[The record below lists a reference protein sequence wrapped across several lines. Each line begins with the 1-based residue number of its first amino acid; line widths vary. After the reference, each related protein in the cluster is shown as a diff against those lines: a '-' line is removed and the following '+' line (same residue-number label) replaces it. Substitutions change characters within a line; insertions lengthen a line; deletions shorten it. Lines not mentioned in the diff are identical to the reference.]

1 MSPERATLLHSPG
14 WNEGKARYETL
25 GTHKTKS
32 YMSSFRSGTTAR
44 TFASC
49 RCGGGQSSAAPT
61 GLNKYTITNN
71 PGLAPWALKKYRP
84 PWGSSTP
91 YPNPFVLFDALAL
104 PQLRQKTKNIS
115 RS

>member
-1 MSPERATLLHSPG
+1 MSPARATLLHSPG

-32 YMSSFRSGTTAR
+32 YMSSFRSDTTAR

-49 RCGGGQSSAAPT
+49 HCGGGQSSAAPT
-61 GLNKYTITNN
+61 GLNKCTITNN

-84 PWGSSTP
+84 VGALLHPTP
-91 YPNPFVLFDALAL
+91 IHLFYLMRL
-104 PQLRQKTKNIS
+104 PSLS
-115 RS
+115 

>member
-1 MSPERATLLHSPG
+1 MSPARATLLHSPG

-49 RCGGGQSSAAPT
+49 HCGGGQSSAAPT
-61 GLNKYTITNN
+61 GLNKCTITNN

-84 PWGSSTP
+84 VGALLHPTP
-91 YPNPFVLFDALAL
+91 IHLFYLMRL
-104 PQLRQKTKNIS
+104 PS
-115 RS
+115 PS

>member
-1 MSPERATLLHSPG
+1 MSPARATLLHSPG

-32 YMSSFRSGTTAR
+32 YMSSVGAALSAR

-49 RCGGGQSSAAPT
+49 RCGGRQSSAAPT
-61 GLNKYTITNN
+61 GLNKYTVTNN

-84 PWGSSTP
+84 VGALLHPTP
-91 YPNPFVLFDALAL
+91 IHLFYLMRL
-104 PQLRQKTKNIS
+104 PS
-115 RS
+115 HS

>member
-1 MSPERATLLHSPG
+1 MSPARATLLHSPG

-32 YMSSFRSGTTAR
+32 YISSFRSGTTAR

-49 RCGGGQSSAAPT
+49 HCGGGQSSAAPT
-61 GLNKYTITNN
+61 GLNKCTITNN

-84 PWGSSTP
+84 VGAPLQTTP
-91 YPNPFVLFDALAL
+91 IHLFYLMRL
-104 PQLRQKTKNIS
+104 PS
-115 RS
+115 FS

>member
-1 MSPERATLLHSPG
+1 MSPARATLLHSPG

-25 GTHKTKS
+25 GKHKTKS
-32 YMSSFRSGTTAR
+32 YMSSFRSGT
-44 TFASC
+44 FSASIC
-49 RCGGGQSSAAPT
+49 LGQSSATPT
-61 GLNKYTITNN
+61 GLNKCTITNN